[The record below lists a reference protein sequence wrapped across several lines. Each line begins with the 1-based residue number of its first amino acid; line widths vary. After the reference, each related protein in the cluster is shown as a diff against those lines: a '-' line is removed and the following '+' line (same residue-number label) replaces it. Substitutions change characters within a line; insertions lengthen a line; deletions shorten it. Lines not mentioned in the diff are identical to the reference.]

1 MQKLLSFID
10 RLEGVHL
17 PTVAEGIV
25 QQLQGYT
32 RALVALE
39 NKRGRDV
46 HSEDEQKMLAMLYFK
61 LWQFVY
67 SREQRA
73 EDMTSSEISEADQI
87 VQRLFPLG
95 IPRLMLC
102 VDGRVLS
109 KLVAGL
115 HEGAFRVPAGDDA
128 EFIPHREGD
137 GLFLPKDAFLTT
149 MLERSFATRDTVV
162 QVFDSHLHCAARKS
176 SETERLGAEP
186 ADEGVFQD
194 VLRKKAMGEA
204 LKKYIDGTFHSTK
217 RIYAIQISFNPL
229 DGYCY
234 MGLEKDEHL
243 NHPAVI
249 KTGFTMEVL
258 DTLVIEGKIISTREF
273 VEGKHLLKD
282 IFIKYFFDV
291 NYETDYRHSTLSFWK
306 NMDVMMEEC
315 MPIIRQELVR
325 VFPYLSDDACQD
337 ELRERATLLLA
348 NAYNAFLHNF
358 DDRQQPR
365 EYPYDQ
371 HDESVVTVAYGDR
384 GPYDR
389 ARSFSVDPNNPDLS
403 YVVRFTAGLI
413 RNNRRAARYSETE
426 SEALRACYGE
436 WIETYPQNPV
446 PVFFFERTETDPP
459 AEIVRALQ
467 WADWSD
473 IVDRDWMNM
482 TDQQFEGY
490 LNEKVPNIP
499 AVVAR
504 KINFLRLRARDLF
517 RSGRSATEDLL
528 EGRLVPVWTLSA
540 PNRRTLAIF
549 PFIAKGYEEK

>member
-32 RALVALE
+32 QALVALE

-61 LWQFVY
+61 LWQFTY

-73 EDMTSSEISEADQI
+73 EDTDSSEVVEADRI
-87 VQRLFPLG
+87 VQKLFPLG

-115 HEGAFRVPAGDDA
+115 HEGSFRVPAGDDA
-128 EFIPHREGD
+128 EFVPHREGS
-137 GLFLPKDAFLTT
+137 GLFLPREAFLTT
-149 MLERSFATRDTVV
+149 VLERAFSLRDTVV

-176 SETERLGAEP
+176 SETERLGMEP
-186 ADEGVFQD
+186 ADDGVLQD

-204 LKKYIDGTFHSTK
+204 LKEYVDATFHDTK
-217 RIYAIQISFNPL
+217 RVYAVQISFNPL

-234 MGLEKDEHL
+234 MGLEKDECL
-243 NHPAVI
+243 NHPAVF
-249 KTGFTMEVL
+249 KTGFTTEVL
-258 DTLVIEGKIISTREF
+258 DALVTEGKIISTREF
-273 VEGKHLLKD
+273 VEGKHLLQD
-282 IFIKYFFDV
+282 IFIRYFFDV

-306 NMDVMMEEC
+306 NMDTMMEEC

-325 VFPYLSDDACQD
+325 VFPYLSDGTCQD

-358 DDRQQPR
+358 DKQQQSR

-413 RNNRRAARYSETE
+413 RNNRRAERYSGTE

-436 WIETYPQNPV
+436 HIEHYPQNPV
-446 PVFFFERTETDPP
+446 PIFFFERIDVEPS
-459 AEIVRALQ
+459 AEIVQALQ
-467 WADWSD
+467 RSDWSD
-473 IVDRDWMNM
+473 IVDMDWMNM
-482 TDQQFEGY
+482 TDQQFERY
-490 LNEKVPNIP
+490 LNNKVSNIP
-499 AVVAR
+499 AIVAR
-504 KINFLRLRARDLF
+504 KINALRLRAADLF
-517 RSGRSATEDLL
+517 RSGRAATEDLL

-540 PNRRTLAIF
+540 PDRRTLAIF